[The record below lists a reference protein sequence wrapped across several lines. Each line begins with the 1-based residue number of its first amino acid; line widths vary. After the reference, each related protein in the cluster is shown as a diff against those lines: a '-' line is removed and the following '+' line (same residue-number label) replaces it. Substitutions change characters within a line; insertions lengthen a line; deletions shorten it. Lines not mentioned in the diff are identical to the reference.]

1 MSKIGLMRFNWLGPM
16 NNIEGLIEDWKP
28 KNCKTEKDYEKSL
41 FEFLR
46 GSLHED
52 ISIIKQYGAGRSII
66 DLVIEEEVAIE
77 IKANLKSTAAI
88 ARLLGQV
95 DIMLDRFEKIF
106 VVLCGDND
114 SELVKTL
121 ESKLEEKD
129 GGLFAPHIV
138 TMLCTN

>member
-16 NNIEGLIEDWKP
+16 NSIEGLIEDWKP

-46 GSLHED
+46 GRLHED
-52 ISIIKQYGAGRSII
+52 ISIIKQYGTGRSIV

-114 SELVKTL
+114 SELVKIL

-138 TMLCTN
+138 AM